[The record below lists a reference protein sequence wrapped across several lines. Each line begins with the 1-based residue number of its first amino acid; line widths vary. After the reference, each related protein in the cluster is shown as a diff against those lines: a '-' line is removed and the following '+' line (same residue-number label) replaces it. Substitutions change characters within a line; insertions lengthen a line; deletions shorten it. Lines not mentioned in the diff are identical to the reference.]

1 MTNTNT
7 IKDMELSFTQ
17 LETVSGGITS
27 EDMINKTTCTVTRYM
42 SEVEETARDVNV
54 IVKNPSIL
62 ITIIKSWF

>member
-42 SEVEETARDVNV
+42 SDVEDTARDINV